1 MTWPKTFVACA
12 SALTIAACGP
22 AACGPAAEPQVE
34 VPPPAPTSQLAVTDA
49 WARAADS
56 GAMSSVYFTLE
67 NTGVVPDTLTG
78 VRTEAADGV
87 GLHMSMDRNRMM
99 TMAALRTL
107 PVPATDSVLFR
118 PLGAHVM
125 LTGLARALVAGDTVR
140 VTLEFVS
147 GKSIAVRAGVREP

>member
-12 SALTIAACGP
+12 SALTIAAYGP

-78 VRTEAADGV
+78 VRTDAAEGV
-87 GLHMSMDRNRMM
+87 GLHMSMEQNRMM

-125 LTGLARALVAGDTVR
+125 LTGLARPLVAGDTVR